1 MTLEHMTFQELND
14 ELADANR
21 WLLRALGEV
30 EEATKR
36 GQMIGRIINERF
48 PNA

>member
-1 MTLEHMTFQELND
+1 MTLEHMTFEELMD
-14 ELADANR
+14 ELSAANR

-30 EEATKR
+30 DEATKR
-36 GQMIGRIINERF
+36 GAEIGRIINERF